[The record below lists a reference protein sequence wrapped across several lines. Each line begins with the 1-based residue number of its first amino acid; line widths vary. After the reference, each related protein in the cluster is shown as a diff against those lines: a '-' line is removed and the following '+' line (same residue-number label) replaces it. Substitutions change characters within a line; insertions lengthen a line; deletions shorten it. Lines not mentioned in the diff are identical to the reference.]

1 VTDDDLVPVSVRLGN
16 VVPPE
21 DPEDWTRPLTWVA
34 ALGMLA
40 GPLAAF
46 AWFVIAP
53 PAQSAHALPATF
65 VVAASLA
72 AGAAV
77 TGATQLG
84 IARAWTATLGAGLFA
99 ALVVIIL
106 GVVMA
111 GERQVGSASPTLAH
125 AFVAAAAGL
134 FGAGAASAANAV
146 VHRRTRPLRAALS
159 SAVGVVI
166 ALGGVS
172 LLLPPM
178 DASAQ
183 DPPDASA
190 RGVAPTS
197 AIMEFMPSTP
207 GVADLT
213 AA

>member
-46 AWFVIAP
+46 AWFLVAP
-53 PAQSAHALPATF
+53 PVQSIEALPATF
-65 VVAASLA
+65 FVAAALS
-72 AGAAV
+72 AGAAS

-84 IARAWTATLGAGLFA
+84 VARAWTATLGAGLFA

-111 GERQVGSASPTLAH
+111 GERQFGSASPTLAH
-125 AFVAAAAGL
+125 AFVAAGSGL
-134 FGAGAASAANAV
+134 LGAGAAAAMNAI
-146 VHRRTRPLRAALS
+146 VHRRTRPVRTVTSAL
-159 SAVGVVI
+159 AGALV
-166 ALGGVS
+166 ALGGVGV
-172 LLLPPM
+172 LLPP
-178 DASAQ
+178 
-183 DPPDASA
+183 
-190 RGVAPTS
+190 GV
-197 AIMEFMPSTP
+197 
-207 GVADLT
+207 
-213 AA
+213 